1 MSSWLRTETPP
12 RRSNGRADIETTANN
27 DGVVRILLAE
37 DNDDLR
43 MVMPALIDSIDG
55 LRCAAT
61 TAYLEEVGPL
71 IARYQVAVAV
81 LDIELR
87 GGSALK
93 RLPELRREH
102 PATRFV
108 IHSGHSNPELV
119 RQAESAGASAYV
131 LKSGDFDDLIAA
143 IRRLAA

>member
-1 MSSWLRTETPP
+1 MTDEKDL
-12 RRSNGRADIETTANN
+12 
-27 DGVVRILLAE
+27 RILLAE

-43 MVMPALIDSIDG
+43 MVMPALIDGIDG

-61 TAYLEEVGPL
+61 TAYLDEVGPL
-71 IARYQVAVAV
+71 IERHQVAVAV

-93 RLPELRREH
+93 RLPDLRREY
-102 PATRFV
+102 PDTRFV
-108 IHSGHSNPELV
+108 IHSGHSNPELM
-119 RQAESAGASAYV
+119 RQAQSAGAAAYV

-143 IRRLAA
+143 IRGVAA

>member
-1 MSSWLRTETPP
+1 M
-12 RRSNGRADIETTANN
+12 
-27 DGVVRILLAE
+27 VRILIAE

-43 MVMPALIDSIDG
+43 MVMPALIDGTEG
-55 LRCAAT
+55 LRCVAT
-61 TAYLEEVGPL
+61 TAYLEEVAPL
-71 IARYQVAVAV
+71 IARHQVTVTV

-93 RLPELRREH
+93 RLPALQREF
-102 PATRFV
+102 PGTRFV

-119 RQAESAGASAYV
+119 RMAEAAGAAYV
-131 LKSGDFDDLIAA
+131 LKSGEFDDLITA

>member
-1 MSSWLRTETPP
+1 MESSGQN
-12 RRSNGRADIETTANN
+12 SNP
-27 DGVVRILLAE
+27 VRVLIAE

-43 MVMPALIDSIDG
+43 LVMPELLNGTDG
-55 LRCAAT
+55 FCCAAT
-61 TAYLEEVGPL
+61 TAYLDEIGPL
-71 IARYQVAVAV
+71 IARHGVEVAV

-93 RLPELRREH
+93 RLPALCSEF

-119 RQAESAGASAYV
+119 RRAQAAGAAAFV
-131 LKSGDFDDLIAA
+131 LKSGDFDSLIETIRGVAA
-143 IRRLAA
+143 

>member
-1 MSSWLRTETPP
+1 MPRRPNRRAAIETP
-12 RRSNGRADIETTANN
+12 TAIN
-27 DGVVRILLAE
+27 GVVRVLLAE

-43 MVMPALIDSIDG
+43 MVMPALIDGIDG
-55 LRCAAT
+55 LQCAAT

-71 IARYQVAVAV
+71 IARHQVAVAV

-93 RLPELRREH
+93 RLPDLRREF
-102 PATRFV
+102 PDTRFV

-119 RQAESAGASAYV
+119 RQAQSAGASAYV

-143 IRRLAA
+143 IRGLAA